1 MNRHLGLIGILGLVA
16 LMIGLDGSAAF
27 PQDSGA
33 LDVLKQSSTLL
44 KEQQALDARLGNS
57 NARLEELKME
67 QQRVN
72 EQTERLKADR
82 ETNQSMCGGASYYIQ
97 RAECDQQITAI
108 ANSNENLSRQQR
120 DISQRRQSTAAE
132 VEALKMRQEK
142 LKQQTAAMDEK
153 LKRLELSGT
162 AAQECLARLPRN
174 DFSSKVR
181 AYEQCWDGT
190 SAAQP
195 ALRSEEP
202 IAPSMEKPGPIEQM
216 GIEDEKRRKRRAKQA
231 EARGEA
237 PPSTGSDRY
246 RPF

>member
-1 MNRHLGLIGILGLVA
+1 MNRHLRFISMAGLVA
-16 LMIGLDGSAAF
+16 LTIGLDGTAAF

-72 EQTERLKADR
+72 EQTERLKTDR
-82 ETNQSMCGGASYYIQ
+82 ETNQSVCGGASYYIQ
-97 RAECDQQITAI
+97 RAECDQQISDI
-108 ANSNENLSRQQR
+108 ANNSQNLSRQQQ
-120 DISQRRQSTAAE
+120 DLSKRRQSTAAE
-132 VEALKMRQEK
+132 VESLKARQDK
-142 LKQQTAAMDEK
+142 IQQQTKVMDEK

-162 AAQECLARLPRN
+162 AAQECLARLPKD
-174 DFSSKVR
+174 DFSAKVR

-195 ALRSEEP
+195 ALRSEQQTV
-202 IAPSMEKPGPIEQM
+202 PSMEKPGPMEQM

-231 EARGEA
+231 EANGEA

>member
-1 MNRHLGLIGILGLVA
+1 MNRHLKFISMAGIAAV
-16 LMIGLDGSAAF
+16 MIGLDGTSAF

-57 NARLEELKME
+57 NTRLEELKME

-72 EQTERLKADR
+72 EQTERLKTDR
-82 ETNQSMCGGASYYIQ
+82 ETNQSMCGGASYYVQ
-97 RAECDQQITAI
+97 RAECDQQATDI
-108 ANSNENLSRQQR
+108 ANSSQNLSRQQQ
-120 DISQRRQSTAAE
+120 DLSQRRQSTTAE
-132 VEALKMRQEK
+132 VESLKTRQEK
-142 LKQQTAAMDEK
+142 LKQQTAVMDEK

-162 AAQECLARLPRN
+162 AAQECLARLPKN
-174 DFSSKVR
+174 DFISKVQ

-195 ALRSEEP
+195 ALRSEQSTG
-202 IAPSMEKPGPIEQM
+202 PSMEKPGPIEQM

-231 EARGEA
+231 EANGEA